1 MTNKSRVVYDDMVTP
16 KEQNDVKLCAHIH
29 VVNVLVKMMQEMK
42 MAKLHKVTT
51 LLHTSFDKW
60 QNKDDR
66 E

>member
-1 MTNKSRVVYDDMVTP
+1 MVTQ
-16 KEQNDVKLCAHIH
+16 KEENDVKLSADIY

-42 MAKLHKVTT
+42 MAQLDKIIS
-51 LLHTSFDKW
+51 LLHTPCDKW

>member
-1 MTNKSRVVYDDMVTP
+1 MVTQ
-16 KEQNDVKLCAHIH
+16 KEQNDVKLSANIY

-42 MAKLHKVTT
+42 MAQLHKVIA
-51 LLHTSFDKW
+51 LLHTPSDKL

>member
-1 MTNKSRVVYDDMVTP
+1 MVTQ
-16 KEQNDVKLCAHIH
+16 KEQNDVKLSAYIY

-42 MAKLHKVTT
+42 MGQLHKIIA
-51 LLHTSFDKW
+51 LLHTPSDKL